1 MEGPVVGSYNLLL
14 MKPSASVVLALLVGC
29 GGSTPDLRSAEPYER
44 YLGVRE
50 LSEAPDATAMAEIVG
65 ALDDPHPLVVVG
77 ALETLA
83 DVGRKE
89 FLQHIAPRTEHA
101 SPMVRRAAVE
111 GLAAIRNE
119 EGLPYVVRGVKDADP
134 LVRRG
139 AVRSLASFGARPE
152 VFGALLQA
160 FEANDAG
167 LALVAHE
174 TLQALTGRTDVER
187 SREAWAKVVS

>member
-1 MEGPVVGSYNLLL
+1 
-14 MKPSASVVLALLVGC
+14 MKPIVGFALAFLAGC
-29 GGSTPDLRSAEPYER
+29 GGASADLRSAEPYER

-50 LSEAPDATAMAEIVG
+50 LSHGRDAAAMAEVVA

-77 ALETLA
+77 ALEVLA
-83 DVGRKE
+83 EIGRKE
-89 FLQHIAPRTEHA
+89 FLQHVAPRTEHA
-101 SPMVRRAAVE
+101 SPLVRRTAVQS
-111 GLAAIRNE
+111 LAAIRND
-119 EGLPYVVRGVKDADP
+119 EGLPYAVRAVKDADP

-139 AVRSLASFGARPE
+139 AVKALAAFGARPE
-152 VFGALLQA
+152 VLRALLQA

-174 TLQALTGRTDVER
+174 TLQALTGRRDVPR